1 LVEMGIGLKVPAIYP
16 STGSVLLVLPS
27 LPRVA
32 WSDFPGFIG
41 TVEDSD
47 SSAFF
52 RPPSVDLDDRTPAEL
67 LPSLRAWVQL

>member
-1 LVEMGIGLKVPAIYP
+1 MGIGLKVPAIYP
-16 STGSVLLVLPS
+16 STDSVLLVLPS

-32 WSDFPGFIG
+32 WSDFPGFSG

-52 RPPSVDLDDRTPAEL
+52 RPPSVDLGDRTLADL
-67 LPSLRAWVQL
+67 LPSLRAGVQL